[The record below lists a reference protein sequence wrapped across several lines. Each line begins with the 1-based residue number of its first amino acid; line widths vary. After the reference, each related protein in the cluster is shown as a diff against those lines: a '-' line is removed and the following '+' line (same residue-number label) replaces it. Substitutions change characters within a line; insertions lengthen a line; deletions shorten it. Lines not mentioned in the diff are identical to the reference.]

1 MRFIDCTDL
10 VESIQFQCNYPNDIL
25 MKKVTTSPIPFDCMF
40 RTWLN
45 SYDSINNIIK
55 QVDVKFNAFKED
67 SMTYTNIEDLYAWAN
82 VLNNDEYCDII
93 VVPQCIRPFVKG
105 RYITDFDLIHTLYP
119 DHNIIISRDNY
130 SLVYQDE
137 HIYIVLGGLNMIAQE
152 LESALKEQSET
163 REQSETTEPELTFD
177 ELRLVVYHALQAT
190 ESDTDTNVDTNTDTN
205 VDTETDT
212 NAQLVNRVREYLTSH
227 DSVYDTIHHRLFQNI
242 DLRSDKQFVLYGW
255 IAKDS
260 YMLNN
265 YNTIVFDSESSHV
278 KDKLWIER
286 VELPIQSNS
295 WIFNEQTV
303 SKILLLSMD
312 IENLIKVLVTLCDST
327 NIPRARENAS
337 TKHLLELLTRY
348 INTINE

>member
-1 MRFIDCTDL
+1 
-10 VESIQFQCNYPNDIL
+10 
-25 MKKVTTSPIPFDCMF
+25 
-40 RTWLN
+40 
-45 SYDSINNIIK
+45 
-55 QVDVKFNAFKED
+55 
-67 SMTYTNIEDLYAWAN
+67 
-82 VLNNDEYCDII
+82 
-93 VVPQCIRPFVKG
+93 
-105 RYITDFDLIHTLYP
+105 
-119 DHNIIISRDNY
+119 
-130 SLVYQDE
+130 
-137 HIYIVLGGLNMIAQE
+137 MIAQE

-163 REQSETTEPELTFD
+163 REQSETPEPELTFD

-190 ESDTDTNVDTNTDTN
+190 ETDTDTNVDTNTETDTNTDTN
-205 VDTETDT
+205 VDTNA

-227 DSVYDTIHHRLFQNI
+227 DSVYDTLHHRLFQNI

-278 KDKLWIER
+278 KDKLWIEQ

-312 IENLIKVLVTLCDST
+312 IENLIKVLVTLCNST

-348 INTINE
+348 VNTINE

>member
-1 MRFIDCTDL
+1 MFECK
-10 VESIQFQCNYPNDIL
+10 YPNDIYTWGKN
-25 MKKVTTSPIPFDCMF
+25 MVVNPIPFDCMF

-55 QVDVKFNAFKED
+55 QVDVKFNAFKGD

-82 VLNNDEYCDII
+82 VLNNNEYCDII

-190 ESDTDTNVDTNTDTN
+190 EINTDTETDTNVDKEEDTDA
-205 VDTETDT
+205 

-227 DSVYDTIHHRLFQNI
+227 DSVYDTLHHRLFQNI

-312 IENLIKVLVTLCDST
+312 IQNLIKVLVTLCNNT
-327 NIPRARENAS
+327 NIPRAKESAS

-348 INTINE
+348 VNTINE